1 MASKRGGSAGGG
13 GIFGRKGSVKMMGTS
28 CLMTSTPN
36 SNFKY
41 PPAAAS
47 VLEKTTSYLATLA
60 DEDEEGSAVPL
71 ELVARDKFDAWL
83 ATQPEQTKAMLAFKA
98 EDGLTVKHR
107 EGSLEV
113 IPAWGPGGKEGG
125 RGVEKVVLFVRKGG
139 LTVAEPFV
147 LSSLPNLLPPSNTYV
162 LVDFEGGANTAANP
176 TLAAF
181 SWAMG
186 TYK

>member
-1 MASKRGGSAGGG
+1 MHALA
-13 GIFGRKGSVKMMGTS
+13 VWPVLTS
-28 CLMTSTPN
+28 SLPLLLPSL
-36 SNFKY
+36 
-41 PPAAAS
+41 PPFS
-47 VLEKTTSYLATLA
+47 LSI
-60 DEDEEGSAVPL
+60 
-71 ELVARDKFDAWL
+71 
-83 ATQPEQTKAMLAFKA
+83 QA

-139 LTVAEPFV
+139 LTVAEPFGEEGGREGGRERGGKGKREGVRENKYARAYQVRCSCTSNFPSYAYSLPCFPPCLPASLSPFLPPV